1 VESPYNAAIDECVA
15 VEFRN
20 RRGYNMTSKL
30 SVADVMANL
39 ESRAAFHREQE
50 ALHSAQEEKH
60 HEERV
65 RHAEELRRIVES
77 LESFRSAVALADG
90 LGQAAPL
97 ATGTSG
103 PEVRIPA
110 SGRLMVSRLVRLVVA
125 GREGGEAFGASA
137 VAAEVNRRF
146 ADRLHH
152 PVDTRTVSDVL
163 RRMSQARQIHLVRPG
178 KAFSEAFYKSGAK
191 PRREPAGE

>member
-1 VESPYNAAIDECVA
+1 
-15 VEFRN
+15 
-20 RRGYNMTSKL
+20 MTSKL
-30 SVADVMANL
+30 SIADVMANL

-60 HEERV
+60 RAERV

-77 LESFRSAVALADG
+77 LESFRSAASLAVG
-90 LGQAAPL
+90 LAQAPQPAPP
-97 ATGTSG
+97 ATGASA

-110 SGRLMVSRLVRLVVA
+110 SGRLMVSRLIRLVVA

-163 RRMSQARQIHLVRPG
+163 RRMSQAHQIHLVRPG
-178 KAFSEAFYKSGAK
+178 KAFSEAFYRSGAK
-191 PRREPAGE
+191 PRKEPAGE

>member
-1 VESPYNAAIDECVA
+1 
-15 VEFRN
+15 
-20 RRGYNMTSKL
+20 MTSQL
-30 SVADVMANL
+30 SVADLMANL

-50 ALHSAQEEKH
+50 ALHGTQEAKH
-60 HEERV
+60 REERL
-65 RHAEELRRIVES
+65 RHAEELRKIVES
-77 LESFRSAVALADG
+77 LESFRTAAALAVG
-90 LGQAAPL
+90 LTQAPQPAST
-97 ATGTSG
+97 ATGVRG

-146 ADRLHH
+146 ADRLHR

-163 RRMSQARQIHLVRPG
+163 RRMHQAHQIHLVRPG
-178 KAFSEAFYKSGAK
+178 KAFSEAFYESGARPGK
-191 PRREPAGE
+191 EPAGE

>member
-1 VESPYNAAIDECVA
+1 MS
-15 VEFRN
+15 
-20 RRGYNMTSKL
+20 SKL

-50 ALHSAQEEKH
+50 ALHGAQEEKH
-60 HEERV
+60 REERV

-77 LESFRSAVALADG
+77 LESFRAAAALAAE
-90 LGQAAPL
+90 LGQVAPT
-97 ATGTSG
+97 ATSPSA
-103 PEVRIPA
+103 PEVRISA

-146 ADRLHH
+146 ADRLHR

-163 RRMSQARQIHLVRPG
+163 RRMSQAHQIHLVRPG
-178 KAFSEAFYKSGAK
+178 KAFSEAFYRSGAK
-191 PRREPAGE
+191 PRKEPAEE

>member
-1 VESPYNAAIDECVA
+1 MI
-15 VEFRN
+15 
-20 RRGYNMTSKL
+20 SKL

-50 ALHSAQEEKH
+50 VFHGMQEEKH
-60 HEERV
+60 REERI

-77 LESFRSAVALADG
+77 LESFRTAVGLAQAPQPAVSAA
-90 LGQAAPL
+90 
-97 ATGTSG
+97 GTSA
-103 PEVRIPA
+103 PEVRLPA

-125 GREGGEAFGASA
+125 GREGSEAFGASA

-146 ADRLHH
+146 AGRHH
-152 PVDTRTVSDVL
+152 PPLDPRTVSDVL

-178 KAFSEAFYKSGAK
+178 KAFSEAFYRSGAK
-191 PRREPAGE
+191 PRKEPAGE